1 MKTVADIRVLAVGHG
16 TAVVPEWEPGAA
28 SPGWVETEWRGF
40 GAEEMRPY
48 GGGWEGQPGS
58 LRLDDYPYDEVC
70 VMLTGMVA
78 LVDHTGARREFGAG
92 EAFWV
97 PRGFS
102 GTWET
107 VEPSTKIFVA
117 LPATDG

>member
-1 MKTVADIRVLAVGHG
+1 
-16 TAVVPEWEPGAA
+16 
-28 SPGWVETEWRGF
+28 
-40 GAEEMRPY
+40 
-48 GGGWEGQPGS
+48 
-58 LRLDDYPYDEVC
+58 
-70 VMLTGMVA
+70 MLTGMVA